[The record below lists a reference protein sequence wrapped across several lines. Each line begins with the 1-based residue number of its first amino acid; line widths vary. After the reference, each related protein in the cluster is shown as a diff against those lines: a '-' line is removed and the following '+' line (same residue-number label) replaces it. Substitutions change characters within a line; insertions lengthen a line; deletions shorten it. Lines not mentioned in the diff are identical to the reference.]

1 MTLLQEIGRKLI
13 HLSSLWMVVFIHMFE
28 KETSI
33 LFFGAL
39 FVLFFICE
47 YLRMTQPFVISL
59 TNRYFKNIMRAHES
73 VTRFDLRALT
83 GSFYFVL
90 AVFLSIAL
98 FEKDVAIAA
107 ILIMIVSDT
116 LAAIIGKRFGRIHI
130 WDKTLEGSLT
140 FFATTCIILVSLPM
154 YLTYWQILVI
164 AFLVSIVEL
173 VSNKVAITNDNLT
186 ITLSAGLLISLL
198 GF

>member
-83 GSFYFVL
+83 RRYCRYSYH
-90 AVFLSIAL
+90 
-98 FEKDVAIAA
+98 D
-107 ILIMIVSDT
+107 
-116 LAAIIGKRFGRIHI
+116 RFGH
-130 WDKTLEGSLT
+130 
-140 FFATTCIILVSLPM
+140 TCRHYRQAFWAHS
-154 YLTYWQILVI
+154 YLGQN
-164 AFLVSIVEL
+164 A
-173 VSNKVAITNDNLT
+173 
-186 ITLSAGLLISLL
+186 
-198 GF
+198 